1 MDFSTAED
9 SRLLLLFLFF
19 FGPYLIMFDAWYGR
33 MIFLARF
40 VAEGAFH
47 KVVDI
52 AEGVSV
58 ALMAFGLAT
67 TLSQYFQQSVSV

>member
-1 MDFSTAED
+1 
-9 SRLLLLFLFF
+9 
-19 FGPYLIMFDAWYGR
+19 MFDAWYGR

-40 VAEGAFH
+40 VADGASH

-67 TLSQYFQQSVSV
+67 SASQYLQENVSDIYHVFA